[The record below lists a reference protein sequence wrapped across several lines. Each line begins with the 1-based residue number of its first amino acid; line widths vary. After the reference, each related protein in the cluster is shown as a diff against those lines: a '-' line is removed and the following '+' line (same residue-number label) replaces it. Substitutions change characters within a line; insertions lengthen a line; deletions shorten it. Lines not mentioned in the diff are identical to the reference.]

1 MAGIMTIVEANV
13 PEDDWPALRSKW
25 QEMYQR
31 RPPQV
36 VRSWLLQGLDGSD
49 TWCAVT
55 VWRSSEALDEYRAS
69 ADAADAV
76 KLFRSVNAESALA
89 VLEIMAE
96 S

>member
-13 PEDDWPALRSKW
+13 PEDDWPALCSRW
-25 QEMYQR
+25 QEMSQQ

-55 VWRSSEALDEYRAS
+55 VWRSSEARDEYGAA